1 MQLALL
7 KDTPVIYSYF
17 YSYIAGTA
25 SKVKGYVPDGISVVN
40 LRGVTR
46 LVAARG
52 EPATGPAPPAHPPTP
67 WLRYTLNRIALGLD
81 LPAAAEHDGLRR
93 CAGAAGESGPARPRT
108 RGDPRGGGAFNERL
122 GFDRPLPVRYADWL
136 SDAVR
141 GDFGANY
148 TDGRAV
154 TDDLVP
160 ALKRSGLLALY
171 AFVLCVPL
179 SILAGVIAAV
189 RRGKP
194 LDRTITVAGLSLAV
208 IPDFVLGA
216 ILVAIFGPAFLDWF
230 PGIAG
235 FLDDQPFLTKLD
247 SLFLPALALAL
258 VLFGYIARITRAGT
272 IEALAADYTRTAT
285 LKGLPRRRV
294 LGTHVVRNG
303 LLPTIAVVATQVGYM
318 FGGIVAIEKLF
329 GYPGIGLLTLSA
341 AQVKNFPMLLAAVL
355 VIGDHLLRRDAD
367 RRPAD
372 RRAQPADPT
381 RGREVSDNVPT
392 MPVLVDGPP
401 AAQTPLHHLDS
412 PSRVRRETLRQILRS
427 KTFLLGVARDS
438 LLGRLRDLR

>member
-1 MQLALL
+1 
-7 KDTPVIYSYF
+7 
-17 YSYIAGTA
+17 
-25 SKVKGYVPDGISVVN
+25 
-40 LRGVTR
+40 
-46 LVAARG
+46 VA
-52 EPATGPAPPAHPPTP
+52 
-67 WLRYTLNRIALGLD
+67 RYTLNRIALGLIS
-81 LPAAAEHDGLRR
+81 LVLLSMIVYAAAQVLPGNPGRLVLGRE
-93 CAGAAGESGPARPRT
+93 ATPEAVEE
-108 RGDPRGGGAFNERL
+108 FNDRL

-136 SDAVR
+136 GDAVR

-160 ALKRSGLLALY
+160 ALERSALLAFY

-179 SILAGVIAAV
+179 SVLAGVIAAV

-208 IPDFVLGA
+208 IPEFVLGA
-216 ILVAIFGPAFLDWF
+216 ILVTVFGPAFLNWF

-235 FLDDQPFLTKLD
+235 VLDDAPVLTKLD

-258 VLFGYIARITRAGT
+258 VLFGYIARITRSGM

-285 LKGLPRRRV
+285 LKGLPRRLV
-294 LGTHVVRNG
+294 LFRHVIRNA
-303 LLPTIAVVATQVGYM
+303 LLPTVAVVATQVGYL

-355 VIGDHLLRRDAD
+355 IIGVIYFAATLLGDLLI
-367 RRPAD
+367 
-372 RRAQPADPT
+372 
-381 RGREVSDNVPT
+381 
-392 MPVLVDGPP
+392 
-401 AAQTPLHHLDS
+401 AALNP
-412 PSRVRRETLRQILRS
+412 RVR
-427 KTFLLGVARDS
+427 LGAER
-438 LLGRLRDLR
+438 